1 MSKLIT
7 GQVKIESFE
16 QVKEACK
23 VLGWLVEERG
33 EGVRVHII
41 AEGARYHTYIDVS
54 QTGQLHYDN
63 WMGAAGEDLHSEEH
77 RQGKEDT
84 VTARVIGQFK
94 QAVARVRM
102 EGMLKAHKASWRVK
116 KRQDGAQ
123 VLVVRRG

>member
-1 MSKLIT
+1 MSKLVT

-23 VLGWLVEERG
+23 VLGWLVEEKE
-33 EGVRVHII
+33 EGVRVHVI

-54 QTGQLHYDN
+54 RSGQLRYDN
-63 WMGAAGEDLHSEEH
+63 WMGAGSEDLHSEEH
-77 RQGKEDT
+77 RQGKEDA
-84 VTARVIGQFK
+84 VTARVVGQFK

-102 EGMLKAHKASWRVK
+102 EGMLKAQKASWRVEVRK
-116 KRQDGAQ
+116 DGAQ